1 MGKLS
6 CDIHAQGLIRNV
18 LQSDRVDYDNRY
30 EKTMMSKLRAGLQI
44 LLQMYIVKMGI
55 FNNTVAIQGSSVA
68 NTFYLQIEGGQ
79 DLFKGGYG

>member
-6 CDIHAQGLIRNV
+6 CDIHARGLIRNV
-18 LQSDRVDYDNRY
+18 LQADRVDYDNRY
-30 EKTMMSKLRAGLQI
+30 KKTMMSKLRAGLQI

-55 FNNTVAIQGSSVA
+55 FNNTVAIHGSSVA

>member
-18 LQSDRVDYDNRY
+18 LQADRVDYDNRY
-30 EKTMMSKLRAGLQI
+30 KKTMMSKLRAGLQI

-55 FNNTVAIQGSSVA
+55 FNNTVAIHGSSVA

-79 DLFKGGYG
+79 DLFKGGYR